1 MSPVIAPWRPRPK
14 PATSVVRKATS
25 CVSPKPPCSVPL
37 ASSVIF
43 RSPEIAP
50 RQKPPV
56 VVVVVAFRA
65 EEPRVPNAID
75 VAKLGILRVRALMPE
90 APVEAEEEAEVTVEE
105 EEDTVEVAVVDL
117 AIQRLGKDT

>member
-1 MSPVIAPWRPRPK
+1 V
-14 PATSVVRKATS
+14 
-25 CVSPKPPCSVPL
+25 
-37 ASSVIF
+37 
-43 RSPEIAP
+43 
-50 RQKPPV
+50 V

-90 APVEAEEEAEVTVEE
+90 APVEAEEEAEATVAVE

-117 AIQRLGKDT
+117 AIQRLG